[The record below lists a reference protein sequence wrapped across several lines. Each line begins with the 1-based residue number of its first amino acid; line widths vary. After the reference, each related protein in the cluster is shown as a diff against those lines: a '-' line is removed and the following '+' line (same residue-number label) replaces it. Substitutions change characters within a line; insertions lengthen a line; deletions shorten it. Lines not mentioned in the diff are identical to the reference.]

1 MIKLKPGQKLLLQDA
16 NQREM
21 TILTDDMIKQMYQQT
36 AQEEES
42 GAYKIGKFK
51 VPDKQKESNKVPPE

>member
-42 GAYKIGKFK
+42 GAHKIGKFK